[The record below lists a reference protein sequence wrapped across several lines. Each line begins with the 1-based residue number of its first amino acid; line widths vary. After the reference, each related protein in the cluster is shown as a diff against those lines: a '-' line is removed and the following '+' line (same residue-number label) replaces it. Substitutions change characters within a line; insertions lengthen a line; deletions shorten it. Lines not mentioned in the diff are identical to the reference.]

1 MITENTDIAAAVA
14 EESEIFYQS
23 AEFWVSVAFV
33 LVVAFLFIPISRVV
47 RNLINQRITR
57 IRTEL
62 QDAETLKTDAQKL
75 YADYERKFANIDKEI
90 ADIVASQQEVIAK
103 TKEKKTLELKQ
114 MLQRKQDETEARVEQ
129 SFEQAKAEMN
139 VLICNNAFKILT
151 KAIKKNLEKTDYN
164 KLIDASITNIGKWI
178 LVANMSN
185 SRLLQYNFSDLY
197 VNVNKDFYISDE
209 RYVNSLKN

>member
-1 MITENTDIAAAVA
+1 MVTESTDIVSAVA

-23 AEFWVSVAFV
+23 AEFWVSIAFV

-62 QDAETLKTDAQKL
+62 QDAENLKTDAQKL
-75 YADYERKFANIDKEI
+75 YADYERKFANIDKEV

-129 SFEQAKAEMN
+129 SFAQAKAEMN
-139 VLICNNAFKILT
+139 ALICNNAFKILT
-151 KAIKKNLEKTDYN
+151 KAIKKNLKKTDYN
-164 KLIDASITNIGKWI
+164 KLIDASITNIGKI
-178 LVANMSN
+178 
-185 SRLLQYNFSDLY
+185 DIG
-197 VNVNKDFYISDE
+197 D
-209 RYVNSLKN
+209 